1 MGVAELIS
9 LAGAIGPLLKLYGDA
24 KAAAVQNGDM
34 TDAERAQLAAAEEAA
49 FGSHAWKTDDQGG
62 L

>member
-24 KAAAVQNGDM
+24 KAAAIQNGDM
-34 TDAERAQLAAAEEAA
+34 TDAERAQLAAAEAAA
-49 FGSHAWKTDDQGG
+49 FASHAWLTDAAGG